1 MNILY
6 LHTHDTGR
14 YIQPYGCGLPTPHL
28 QQLAQ
33 EGTLFR
39 QAYCTGPTCSPSRAG
54 LLTGTMPHTNG
65 MWGLAHRGFALFHPE
80 THMAA
85 WFAAHGY
92 ESVLC
97 GIQHEAEDPLTLGY
111 QMILGDADYSM
122 GKCKRDW
129 ESFDLGNARA
139 AADYL
144 GQKHTAPFFL
154 SMGLF
159 NTHRVF
165 PEVTDP
171 NAANYV
177 ATPPQICDTPE
188 NRMDMAGFIQSLQ
201 TADQAA
207 GIVLDAL
214 KQSGRD
220 RDTIVIFTTDH
231 GLAFPDMKCTL
242 YDSGIGISLIVK
254 YPGNPMAGSVSD
266 ALVSHLDLY
275 PTLCEMTGVPKPEG
289 LQGVS
294 LCPLLEKRTEAVR
307 RSIFAEVN
315 FHVAYEPMR
324 CIRTARYKYIRR
336 YSAYER
342 PVPCNCD
349 DSPDKSLRLEAGF
362 YRHTQPRRLLF
373 DLVCDPL
380 ERVNRIDDPDYSQ
393 VASQMELELEQWLE
407 QSGDPIRRGI
417 MFPPE
422 TALVNYPD
430 SLSPAEKVFLKD
442 FHQLV

>member
-1 MNILY
+1 MNVLY

-14 YIQPYGCGLPTPHL
+14 YIQPYGCGLATPNL
-28 QQLAQ
+28 QRLAR

-39 QAYCTGPTCSPSRAG
+39 QAFCTGPTCSPSRAG

-65 MWGLAHRGFALFHPE
+65 MWGLAHRGFSLFRPE

-92 ESVLC
+92 QTALS

-111 QMILGDADYSM
+111 QTILGDADYSM

-129 ESFDLGNARA
+129 ASFDLGNARA

-144 GQKHTAPFFL
+144 GREHGAPFFL

-171 NAANYV
+171 EAANYV
-177 ATPPQICDTPE
+177 AVPPQICDTPE
-188 NRMDMAGFIQSLQ
+188 NRLDMAGFIQSLQ
-201 TADQAA
+201 TADEAA

-214 KQSGRD
+214 KETGHD
-220 RDTIVIFTTDH
+220 RDTVVVFTTDH

-242 YDSGIGISLIVK
+242 YDSGIRVSLILK
-254 YPGNPMAGSVSD
+254 YPENPAAGRAVD

-275 PTLCEMTGVPKPEG
+275 PTLCELTGVPQPEG

-294 LCPLLEKRTEAVR
+294 LCPLLEGSADRVR
-307 RSIFAEVN
+307 DRVFAEIN

-324 CIRTARYKYIRR
+324 CIRTQRYKYIRR

-342 PVPCNCD
+342 PMPCNAD
-349 DSPDKSLRLEAGF
+349 DSPDKTLRLEAGF
-362 YRHTQPRRLLF
+362 YRRPQPRELLF

-380 ERVNRIDDPDYSQ
+380 ERVNRIDDPEYAQ
-393 VASQMELELEQWLE
+393 TAAQLRRELELWLE
-407 QSGDPIRRGI
+407 RSGDPIRDGV
-417 MFPPE
+417 MVPPE

-430 SLSPAEKVFLKD
+430 SLSPAEKVFIKD
-442 FHQLV
+442 FRQLL